1 MLAFLQDFSGR
12 MIPRNTRHGASA
24 TTRRSTTNGGA
35 RATTSART
43 PKTSAKRAVATTRSC
58 DAPGNGWWVAPLV
71 ILLVVTVFVFTYYP
85 VARVQYRE
93 ARDLARLENEFA
105 ALEARNVRLSKEVE
119 RLRTP
124 EGVEDYA
131 RTRLG
136 LVKRGES
143 IAVVQGLPESMQPSK
158 AKRPRIDSDYTPTGS
173 DDQWTALLD
182 FVFQVQ

>member
-1 MLAFLQDFSGR
+1 M
-12 MIPRNTRHGASA
+12 
-24 TTRRSTTNGGA
+24 
-35 RATTSART
+35 
-43 PKTSAKRAVATTRSC
+43 
-58 DAPGNGWWVAPLV
+58 APLV